1 MIAEHERAIVLVSGG
16 MDSLVTAAVANRDCR
31 EINLLHISYGQRT
44 QERELES
51 FNALCGHLRPRRSMV
66 LDWPWLAEIGGSAL
80 TDLSLI
86 VPEEEP
92 KDHIPATYVP
102 FRNGIFL
109 GAAVAWAE
117 VIGAGAIY
125 IGAVEEDSSGYP
137 DCRSVF
143 FSAYQSAV
151 ATGTRN
157 EFPISI
163 VTPVLHL
170 SKAEIVR
177 LGRELK
183 VPFELS
189 WSCYVHNEIACGVC
203 ASCRL
208 RLRAFAEAGLSDPIR
223 YRY

>member
-1 MIAEHERAIVLVSGG
+1 
-16 MDSLVTAAVANRDCR
+16 
-31 EINLLHISYGQRT
+31 
-44 QERELES
+44 
-51 FNALCGHLRPRRSMV
+51 
-66 LDWPWLAEIGGSAL
+66 
-80 TDLSLI
+80 
-86 VPEEEP
+86 
-92 KDHIPATYVP
+92 
-102 FRNGIFL
+102 
-109 GAAVAWAE
+109 
-117 VIGAGAIY
+117 
-125 IGAVEEDSSGYP
+125 SSGYP

-143 FSAYQSAV
+143 FSAYQSVV

-183 VPFELS
+183 VPFALS
-189 WSCYVHNEIACGVC
+189 WSCYVDNEIACGVC